1 MSRGSS
7 RPLTRSRPEDVSS
20 DPKPESLVARGREID
35 LRHVERGLS
44 EVPDDRFTFILSHAT
59 KLVPDRPGLRIADI
73 GCAAG
78 AFLFQARVS
87 YPSAALFGVDILS
100 ALVDAAEQLVPHARF
115 FVGDARSP
123 ELARLGPVDV
133 GFMVTVHSLF
143 DDVDEWL
150 DPFLSLLGHGGHG
163 FVFGLFNPHP
173 IDVLVKVRRSG
184 SEAPFDPGWNMVSKD
199 TMRRH
204 LGVRGRQVV
213 FDDYRPG
220 TPKLPDPHDPLRSWT
235 EALMTVLPL
244 A

>member
-1 MSRGSS
+1 
-7 RPLTRSRPEDVSS
+7 
-20 DPKPESLVARGREID
+20 
-35 LRHVERGLS
+35 
-44 EVPDDRFTFILSHAT
+44 
-59 KLVPDRPGLRIADI
+59 
-73 GCAAG
+73 
-78 AFLFQARVS
+78 
-87 YPSAALFGVDILS
+87 
-100 ALVDAAEQLVPHARF
+100 
-115 FVGDARSP
+115 
-123 ELARLGPVDV
+123 
-133 GFMVTVHSLF
+133 MVTVHSLF

-235 EALMTVLPL
+235 EALGDEGRVLINGAQLIHRFSLMTVLPL